1 MCLSVPAKVIEI
13 EKNLATVELGGTKT
27 KVSLDLVEDIKIND
41 YVLVHTGFALQ
52 KIDEEEAER
61 TLELFD
67 EFEDFNQ
74 ELDALEKE
82 KNERI
87 I

>member
-13 EKNLATVELGGTKT
+13 EENLAMVELGGTKT
-27 KVSLDLVEDIKIND
+27 KVSLDLVEDIEIND

-52 KIDEEEAER
+52 KIDEEEAKR

-67 EFEDFNQ
+67 EFEDFNH

-82 KNERI
+82 QNERI